1 MEEKGKR
8 AIQKERRMMEAV
20 MAARELFLE
29 NKIETVKMTDI
40 AQRAQLGVASLYR
53 YFETKEAIAIE
64 VAILL
69 WQEIKGCYM
78 PELLS
83 EKFLAKS
90 GIEQVKGILDIYPD
104 MLANHREFLLFVS
117 DFDSFCLKEKI
128 AQDKLQRYE
137 EVIQDFRKPYL
148 AAIKKGKADGTV
160 EVRQEPEILYLTVN
174 HTMMALL
181 EKLAKGEILS
191 SDRGS
196 KQELETLK
204 SIVLKFFEA

>member
-1 MEEKGKR
+1 
-8 AIQKERRMMEAV
+8 MMEAV
-20 MAARELFLE
+20 RAARELFLE

>member
-83 EKFLAKS
+83 DKFLAKS

>member
-1 MEEKGKR
+1 
-8 AIQKERRMMEAV
+8 MMEAV

-83 EKFLAKS
+83 DKFLAKS